1 MGNNL
6 FLPFDI
12 FCRHKTVA
20 KLIGN
25 QKGEILDV
33 GGGVKGLNRF
43 VKNKVV
49 VTNLAEGDVLA
60 DGRALPF
67 ADNSFAVVTSIDVLE
82 HIPPQDRGKFI
93 DQLKRVAQKMVVLS
107 FPLGTKEHFEAE
119 KSLKEFLK
127 KRNEEISYLEEHLK
141 NGLPTIEEIKAIL
154 KNDSYQ
160 IFFGEDFR
168 LNNFLFKLQF
178 VLGKRRILGRI
189 YFYFQKI
196 INFFLN
202 AFYYPFSLSSKPRR
216 HTNRA
221 YIVIKQEK

>member
-49 VTNLAEGDVLA
+49 VTNLAEGEVLA

-67 ADNSFAVVTSIDVLE
+67 ADNSFAVVTCMDVLE

-93 DQLKRVAQKMVVLS
+93 NQLKRVAQKMVVLS
-107 FPLGTKEHFEAE
+107 FPIGTKEHFEAE
-119 KSLKEFLK
+119 KKGTFVITKTEALVNTTYYHFQNMKNIDFIKVEKEECYHKTFNGRK
-127 KRNEEISYLEEHLK
+127 VWIISEIY
-141 NGLPTIEEIKAIL
+141 N
-154 KNDSYQ
+154 
-160 IFFGEDFR
+160 
-168 LNNFLFKLQF
+168 
-178 VLGKRRILGRI
+178 
-189 YFYFQKI
+189 
-196 INFFLN
+196 
-202 AFYYPFSLSSKPRR
+202 
-216 HTNRA
+216 
-221 YIVIKQEK
+221 